1 MWTEVDMSLWQGRID
16 TDSEKCLRWH
26 QAVAPLLQHSA
37 LTDSTVLLGFA
48 CDEGVRR
55 NQGRVGAADGP
66 DAIRRA
72 LANLAYGGSQAIFD
86 AGTVACV
93 GDELEQAQAELAQ
106 QVEEI
111 LQRGGKPIVLGGGHE
126 MAWGSY
132 LGVRHYLG
140 AVGGRLGIINFDA
153 HFDLRSPAAG
163 ANSGTPFRQ
172 IAESCEA
179 QQLPFHYLVL
189 GVNPAV
195 NSQALFDYAQA
206 QGVQW
211 FEDTVCTEANLD
223 LIADVVESFVAPL
236 DYLYLSIC
244 LDAFPVGLA
253 PGVSAPGVPG
263 MCPYT
268 SLRLLEVIIEH
279 CRGHGTQIVLLDI
292 AEMNPTFD
300 RDNSTA
306 RWAARLVHE
315 YLRGG

>member
-26 QAVAPLLQHSA
+26 QAMAPLLPHSA
-37 LTDSTVLLGFA
+37 LADSTVLLGFA

-55 NQGRVGAADGP
+55 NQGRVGAAEGP

-86 AGTVACV
+86 AGTVVCAA
-93 GDELEQAQAELAQ
+93 DELEQAQTELAQ
-106 QVEEI
+106 QVEKI

-132 LGVRHYLG
+132 CGVRQFLNDRSG
-140 AVGGRLGIINFDA
+140 QLGIINFDA

-172 IAESCEA
+172 IAESCAA

-189 GVNPAV
+189 GINPAV
-195 NSQALFDYAQA
+195 NSQALFDYAHA
-206 QGVQW
+206 QRVQW
-211 FEDTVCTEANLD
+211 FEDTACTEANLD
-223 LIADVVESFVAPL
+223 LIADAVETFVAPL

-244 LDAFPVGLA
+244 LDAFPAALA
-253 PGVSAPGVPG
+253 PGVSAPGLPG

-268 SLRLLEVIIEH
+268 ALRLLEAIIEH
-279 CRGHGTQIVLLDI
+279 CSEHGTQIVLLDI
-292 AEMNPTFD
+292 AEMNPKLD
-300 RDNSTA
+300 RDNCTA
-306 RWAARLVHE
+306 RWAARLVYE
-315 YLRGG
+315 YLRGD